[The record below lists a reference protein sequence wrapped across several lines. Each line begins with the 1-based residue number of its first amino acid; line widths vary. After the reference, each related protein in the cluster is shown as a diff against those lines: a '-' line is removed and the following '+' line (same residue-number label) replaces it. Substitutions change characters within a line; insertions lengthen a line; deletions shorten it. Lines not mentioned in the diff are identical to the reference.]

1 MNSNFRVIYFVGV
14 TFFIY
19 FILSVITRFTE
30 FQWKPFENVNLIT
43 DLIKDAPVLSDSVKK
58 TSNQTKTVKLPK
70 SNFELYKTGRLIIDF
85 STDTSQPSI
94 QKFLSKLTDLKKN
107 RKRKIRIA
115 YIGDS
120 MIEGDLIS
128 QTLRILFQQYFG
140 GNGVGF
146 IPITSQVS
154 KFRQTVIHQYS
165 SGWKDESFK
174 SGNNDKLYLSGHM
187 FRSSKDWVRITDQ
200 TIKDSGSILE
210 KSLILGQTDGKINI
224 LVNESPV
231 IVNGPG
237 LVNRIPLTIDRNKS
251 IKVSFLQSNIPIY
264 GITVESPSGVFVDNF
279 SFRGITGLEFGGL
292 DSTFLRAIDENN
304 PYDLIIFQYGVN
316 LLFRPADK
324 NFNWYAKSMLPVIR
338 KLKNCFNNSN
348 LLIVSVADRAF
359 RYNGEYRS
367 AVGIDSLIKVQAT
380 MAYETGCAFYN
391 QFASMGGTN
400 SIVEW
405 ANSKPSLA
413 NKDYIHPNHRGAE
426 LLGNLLFESII
437 NEYEQY
443 LKIIK

>member
-251 IKVSFLQSNIPIY
+251 IKVSFLQSN
-264 GITVESPSGVFVDNF
+264 
-279 SFRGITGLEFGGL
+279 
-292 DSTFLRAIDENN
+292 
-304 PYDLIIFQYGVN
+304 N
-316 LLFRPADK
+316 L
-324 NFNWYAKSMLPVIR
+324 SM
-338 KLKNCFNNSN
+338 
-348 LLIVSVADRAF
+348 
-359 RYNGEYRS
+359 
-367 AVGIDSLIKVQAT
+367 
-380 MAYETGCAFYN
+380 
-391 QFASMGGTN
+391 
-400 SIVEW
+400 
-405 ANSKPSLA
+405 
-413 NKDYIHPNHRGAE
+413 E
-426 LLGNLLFESII
+426 L
-437 NEYEQY
+437 Q
-443 LKIIK
+443 

>member
-1 MNSNFRVIYFVGV
+1 
-14 TFFIY
+14 
-19 FILSVITRFTE
+19 
-30 FQWKPFENVNLIT
+30 
-43 DLIKDAPVLSDSVKK
+43 
-58 TSNQTKTVKLPK
+58 
-70 SNFELYKTGRLIIDF
+70 
-85 STDTSQPSI
+85 
-94 QKFLSKLTDLKKN
+94 
-107 RKRKIRIA
+107 
-115 YIGDS
+115 
-120 MIEGDLIS
+120 
-128 QTLRILFQQYFG
+128 
-140 GNGVGF
+140 
-146 IPITSQVS
+146 
-154 KFRQTVIHQYS
+154 
-165 SGWKDESFK
+165 
-174 SGNNDKLYLSGHM
+174 
-187 FRSSKDWVRITDQ
+187 
-200 TIKDSGSILE
+200 
-210 KSLILGQTDGKINI
+210 
-224 LVNESPV
+224 
-231 IVNGPG
+231 
-237 LVNRIPLTIDRNKS
+237 
-251 IKVSFLQSNIPIY
+251 
-264 GITVESPSGVFVDNF
+264 
-279 SFRGITGLEFGGL
+279 L